1 MEERK
6 ILVARTAGF
15 CFGVKRAVEKVYET
29 VTLVETSVTVFL
41 LYMDHKKLRWNPL

>member
-15 CFGVKRAVEKVYET
+15 CFGVKRAVEKYMSRAT
-29 VTLVETSVTVFL
+29 WANRIFTPMDRSVTT
-41 LYMDHKKLRWNPL
+41 KKW

>member
-15 CFGVKRAVEKVYET
+15 CFGVKRAVEKVYEPVSYT
-29 VTLVETSVTVFL
+29 HLTLPTT
-41 LYMDHKKLRWNPL
+41 

>member
-15 CFGVKRAVEKVYET
+15 CFGVKRAVEKVYEQ
-29 VTLVETSVTVFL
+29 VNMGKQNIYACADSYSVTGP
-41 LYMDHKKLRWNPL
+41 Y